1 MGRWAGEQRSEWVVV
16 VRKNEWLG
24 KGMEKLMGERV
35 DGWVIE

>member
-1 MGRWAGEQRSEWVVV
+1 MGGV